1 MSHVLI
7 IGAGIIERLS
17 TTREQKGNRLTT
29 NMIADL
35 DLLMGFLK

>member
-7 IGAGIIERLS
+7 IGAGGVERLS
-17 TTREQKGNRLTT
+17 TTCEQTGNRLTT